1 MNTQIDVRQVL
12 PAISVPALILHRTGD
27 LDVNIEEGRWLASQ
41 IPGARFVELQGDD
54 HMPWAGDQDS
64 IVDEVQEFLTGIRP
78 PRDIDRV
85 LATVLFSDIVG
96 STERMARVG
105 DKAWKACLDRH
116 HAVVR
121 RELASFR
128 GREMNVAGDGF
139 FATFDGPA
147 RGVRCAL
154 SIQEAARQIGIEIR
168 AGLHTGEVE
177 LHGDKLQA
185 WRCTSARASQR

>member
-1 MNTQIDVRQVL
+1 MRHVL

-85 LATVLFSDIVG
+85 LATVLFTDIVG

-105 DKAWKACLDRH
+105 LGA
-116 HAVVR
+116 R
-121 RELASFR
+121 RVAFR
-128 GREMNVAGDGF
+128 LQKVE
-139 FATFDGPA
+139 
-147 RGVRCAL
+147 AL
-154 SIQEAARQIGIEIR
+154 SPDGSAQEVFR
-168 AGLHTGEVE
+168 AGAPLSGARISAGKSGSVEMSLPRSAVSDVNCEPVSCMPSPESPAKRTITWESCSTG
-177 LHGDKLQA
+177 LLL
-185 WRCTSARASQR
+185 TASSQV